1 MGDFGKIL
9 TKVVV
14 TWIFSVVE
22 KRCVIIDFTFSKVS
36 VIFSFHLKV
45 VE

>member
-1 MGDFGKIL
+1 MRDFGNIL

-14 TWIFSVVE
+14 TWIFSAVE
-22 KRCVIIDFTFSKVS
+22 KLRVIIDFTFSKVS

-45 VE
+45 AE